1 MDSSESNE
9 NHQIASNSNSHSNA
23 NDHGWQKVTYP
34 KRQRKQRSAAD
45 SAANNSLPIANDSN
59 KPNNVFRSL
68 ELQSEDR
75 RRKILESQSAA
86 ADAAAV
92 VGTRSRSKHHY
103 RSDDDDEDY
112 DSDDAGVSKENAKAE
127 EKKVKQKKPKKPKV
141 TVADAAAKIDA
152 ADLAAFLSDIS
163 DSYEGQQEILLM
175 RFADYFGRAFSAVNS
190 SQFPW
195 VKMFRENTVA
205 KLADIPLSHISDAVY
220 KTAADWINQL
230 SIAALGSFVLW
241 CLDSILAD
249 LASQQGSSKGSKKV
263 AQQASSKSQRFPALR
278 LILQDCGLLNPT
290 DLNFLMEICWLCHI
304 FMDSLPLPLSVND
317 AQAAQVDAGASNEL
331 CARDDFF
338 MKHHEKLYLEY
349 VGYVIPFLIS
359 GIQCTGSSLT
369 KAFGRRF
376 SVAMFVVLAM
386 VLRRKPD
393 ALVNVLPTLRES
405 AKYQGQDKLVVIVWM
420 IAQASHGDLAV
431 GLYSW
436 GHNLLP
442 IVSGKSSNPQSRD
455 IILQSVEKILAA
467 PKARSI
473 LVNGAVRKG
482 ERLMPPS
489 ALEILL
495 RVTFPSSSARL
506 KATERFGAIYPTLKE
521 VALAGAPRSKAMK
534 QVSQQI
540 LSFSLKAAG
549 ESIPEL
555 SKEAAGISIWCL
567 TQNADCYK
575 QWDKVYQ
582 DNLEAGVAVLKRLL
596 EEWKELSVKLAPLD
610 PMRETVK
617 NFRQKNEKGM
627 EPEADATRQ
636 ALFREADKHCKALSR
651 KLSHGH
657 GCLKGMAVAVIALAA
672 GAAIMSSN
680 MESWDWKELPVFISS
695 QFSL

>member
-9 NHQIASNSNSHSNA
+9 NHQIASNNNSHPNA
-23 NDHGWQKVTYP
+23 NDHGWQKVTNA

-45 SAANNSLPIANDSN
+45 SAANNSHPIANDSN
-59 KPNNVFRSL
+59 KLNNVFRSL

-75 RRKILESQSAA
+75 RLKILESQRAA
-86 ADAAAV
+86 ADAAAIV
-92 VGTRSRSKHHY
+92 DTRSRSKHHH
-103 RSDDDDEDY
+103 RSDDEDDDY
-112 DSDDAGVSKENAKAE
+112 DSDEAGVSKENVKAE
-127 EKKVKQKKPKKPKV
+127 EKIVKQKKPKKPKV

-152 ADLAAFLSDIS
+152 GDLTAFLSDIS
-163 DSYEGQQEILLM
+163 GSYEGQQEIQLM
-175 RFADYFGRAFSAVNS
+175 RFADYFGRAFSAVSS

-205 KLADIPLSHISDAVY
+205 KLVDIPLSHISDAVY

-241 CLDSILAD
+241 SLDSILAD
-249 LASQQGSSKGSKKV
+249 LASQQGGSKGSKKGV
-263 AQQASSKSQRFPALR
+263 QQASSKSQ
-278 LILQDCGLLNPT
+278 
-290 DLNFLMEICWLCHI
+290 
-304 FMDSLPLPLSVND
+304 
-317 AQAAQVDAGASNEL
+317 
-331 CARDDFF
+331 
-338 MKHHEKLYLEY
+338 
-349 VGYVIPFLIS
+349 
-359 GIQCTGSSLT
+359 
-369 KAFGRRF
+369 
-376 SVAMFVVLAM
+376 VAMFVVLAM

-393 ALVNVLPTLRES
+393 ALVNVLPTLGES
-405 AKYQGQDKLVVIVWM
+405 SKYQGQDKLVVIVWM
-420 IAQASHGDLAV
+420 IGQASHGDLAV

-436 GHNLLP
+436 GHYLLP
-442 IVSGKSSNPQSRD
+442 IVNGKGSNPQSRD

-473 LVNGAVRKG
+473 LVNGAVKKG

-506 KATERFGAIYPTLKE
+506 KATERFVAIYPTLKE

-534 QVSQQI
+534 QV
-540 LSFSLKAAG
+540 F
-549 ESIPEL
+549 PEL

-582 DNLEAGVAVLKRLL
+582 DNLEASVAVLKRLL
-596 EEWKELSVKLAPLD
+596 EGWKELSVKLAPLD
-610 PMRETVK
+610 PMRETIK

-636 ALFREADKHCKALSR
+636 ALFREADKHCKALSG

-657 GCLKGMAVAVIALAA
+657 GCLIGMAVAVIALAA
-672 GAAIMSSN
+672 GAAILSSN
-680 MESWDWKELPVFISS
+680 LESWDWKELPVFISS
-695 QFSL
+695 QFSF

>member
-9 NHQIASNSNSHSNA
+9 NHQIASNNNSHPNA
-23 NDHGWQKVTYP
+23 NDHGWQKVTNA

-45 SAANNSLPIANDSN
+45 SAANNSHPIANDSN
-59 KPNNVFRSL
+59 KLNNVFRSL

-75 RRKILESQSAA
+75 RRKILESQRAA
-86 ADAAAV
+86 ADAAAIV
-92 VGTRSRSKHHY
+92 DTRSRSKHHH
-103 RSDDDDEDY
+103 RSDDEDDDY
-112 DSDDAGVSKENAKAE
+112 DSDEAGVSKENVKAE
-127 EKKVKQKKPKKPKV
+127 EKIVKQKKPKKPKV

-152 ADLAAFLSDIS
+152 GDLTAFLSDIS
-163 DSYEGQQEILLM
+163 GSYEGQQEIQLM
-175 RFADYFGRAFSAVNS
+175 RFADYFGRAFSAVSS

-241 CLDSILAD
+241 SLDSILAD
-249 LASQQGSSKGSKKV
+249 LASQQGGSKGSKKGV
-263 AQQASSKSQRFPALR
+263 QQASSKSQ
-278 LILQDCGLLNPT
+278 
-290 DLNFLMEICWLCHI
+290 
-304 FMDSLPLPLSVND
+304 
-317 AQAAQVDAGASNEL
+317 
-331 CARDDFF
+331 
-338 MKHHEKLYLEY
+338 
-349 VGYVIPFLIS
+349 
-359 GIQCTGSSLT
+359 
-369 KAFGRRF
+369 
-376 SVAMFVVLAM
+376 VAMFVVLAM

-393 ALVNVLPTLRES
+393 ALVNVLPTLGES
-405 AKYQGQDKLVVIVWM
+405 SKYQGQDKLVVIVWM

-436 GHNLLP
+436 GHYLLP
-442 IVSGKSSNPQSRD
+442 IVNGKGSNPQSRD

-473 LVNGAVRKG
+473 LVNGAVKKG

-540 LSFSLKAAG
+540 LSFALKAAG
-549 ESIPEL
+549 ESVPEL

-582 DNLEAGVAVLKRLL
+582 DNLEASVAVLKRLL
-596 EEWKELSVKLAPLD
+596 EGWKELSVKLAPLD
-610 PMRETVK
+610 PMRETIK

-636 ALFREADKHCKALSR
+636 ALFREADKHCKALSG

-672 GAAIMSSN
+672 GAAILSSN
-680 MESWDWKELPVFISS
+680 LESWDWKELPVFISS
-695 QFSL
+695 QFSF

>member
-9 NHQIASNSNSHSNA
+9 NHQIASNNNSHPNA
-23 NDHGWQKVTYP
+23 NDHGWQKVTNA

-45 SAANNSLPIANDSN
+45 SAANNSHPIANDSN
-59 KPNNVFRSL
+59 KLNNVFRSL

-75 RRKILESQSAA
+75 RLKILESQRAA
-86 ADAAAV
+86 ADAAAIV
-92 VGTRSRSKHHY
+92 DTRSRSKHHH
-103 RSDDDDEDY
+103 RSDDEDDDY
-112 DSDDAGVSKENAKAE
+112 DSDEAGVSKENVKAE
-127 EKKVKQKKPKKPKV
+127 EKIVKQKKPKKPKV

-152 ADLAAFLSDIS
+152 GDLTAFLSDIS
-163 DSYEGQQEILLM
+163 GSYEGQQEIQLM
-175 RFADYFGRAFSAVNS
+175 RFADYFGRAFSAVSS

-241 CLDSILAD
+241 SLDSILAD
-249 LASQQGSSKGSKKV
+249 LASQQGGSKGSKKGV
-263 AQQASSKSQRFPALR
+263 QQASSKSQ
-278 LILQDCGLLNPT
+278 
-290 DLNFLMEICWLCHI
+290 
-304 FMDSLPLPLSVND
+304 
-317 AQAAQVDAGASNEL
+317 
-331 CARDDFF
+331 
-338 MKHHEKLYLEY
+338 
-349 VGYVIPFLIS
+349 
-359 GIQCTGSSLT
+359 
-369 KAFGRRF
+369 
-376 SVAMFVVLAM
+376 VAMFVVLAM

-393 ALVNVLPTLRES
+393 ALVNVLPTLGES
-405 AKYQGQDKLVVIVWM
+405 SKYQGQDKLVVIVWM

-436 GHNLLP
+436 GHYLLP
-442 IVSGKSSNPQSRD
+442 IVNGKGSNPQSRD

-473 LVNGAVRKG
+473 LVNGAVKKG

-540 LSFSLKAAG
+540 LSFALKAAG
-549 ESIPEL
+549 ESVPEL

-582 DNLEAGVAVLKRLL
+582 DNLEASVAVLKRLL
-596 EEWKELSVKLAPLD
+596 EGWKELSVKLAPLD
-610 PMRETVK
+610 PMRETIK

-636 ALFREADKHCKALSR
+636 ALFREADKLCKALSA

-672 GAAIMSSN
+672 GAAILSSN
-680 MESWDWKELPVFISS
+680 LESWDWKELPVFISS
-695 QFSL
+695 QFSF

>member
-1 MDSSESNE
+1 MSYA
-9 NHQIASNSNSHSNA
+9 QIASNNNSHPNA
-23 NDHGWQKVTYP
+23 NDHGWQKVTNA

-45 SAANNSLPIANDSN
+45 SAANNSHPIANESN
-59 KPNNVFRSL
+59 KLNNVFRSL

-75 RRKILESQSAA
+75 RRKILESQRAA
-86 ADAAAV
+86 ADAAAIV
-92 VGTRSRSKHHY
+92 DTRSRSKHHH
-103 RSDDDDEDY
+103 RSDDEDDDY
-112 DSDDAGVSKENAKAE
+112 DSDEAGVSKENVKAE
-127 EKKVKQKKPKKPKV
+127 EKIVKQKKPKKPKV

-152 ADLAAFLSDIS
+152 GDLTTFLSDIS
-163 DSYEGQQEILLM
+163 GSYEGQQEIQLM
-175 RFADYFGRAFSAVNS
+175 RFADYFGRAFSAVSS

-241 CLDSILAD
+241 SLDSILAD
-249 LASQQGSSKGSKKV
+249 LVSQQGGSKGSKKGV
-263 AQQASSKSQRFPALR
+263 QQASSKSQ
-278 LILQDCGLLNPT
+278 
-290 DLNFLMEICWLCHI
+290 
-304 FMDSLPLPLSVND
+304 
-317 AQAAQVDAGASNEL
+317 
-331 CARDDFF
+331 
-338 MKHHEKLYLEY
+338 
-349 VGYVIPFLIS
+349 
-359 GIQCTGSSLT
+359 
-369 KAFGRRF
+369 
-376 SVAMFVVLAM
+376 VAMFVVLAM

-393 ALVNVLPTLRES
+393 ALVNVLPTLGES
-405 AKYQGQDKLVVIVWM
+405 SKYQGQDKLVVIVWM

-436 GHNLLP
+436 GHYLLP
-442 IVSGKSSNPQSRD
+442 IVNGKGSNPQSRD

-473 LVNGAVRKG
+473 LVNGAVKKG

-540 LSFSLKAAG
+540 LSFALKAAG
-549 ESIPEL
+549 ESVPEL

-582 DNLEAGVAVLKRLL
+582 DNLEASVAVLKRLL
-596 EEWKELSVKLAPLD
+596 EGWRELSVKLAPLD
-610 PMRETVK
+610 PMRETIK

-636 ALFREADKHCKALSR
+636 ALFREADKLCKALSA

-672 GAAIMSSN
+672 GAAILSSN
-680 MESWDWKELPVFISS
+680 LESWDWKELPVFISS
-695 QFSL
+695 QFSF

>member
-9 NHQIASNSNSHSNA
+9 NHQIASNNNSHPNA
-23 NDHGWQKVTYP
+23 NDHGWQKVTNA

-45 SAANNSLPIANDSN
+45 SAANNSHPIANDSN
-59 KPNNVFRSL
+59 KLNNVFRSL

-75 RRKILESQSAA
+75 RRKILESQRAA
-86 ADAAAV
+86 ADAAAIV
-92 VGTRSRSKHHY
+92 DTRSRSKHHH
-103 RSDDDDEDY
+103 RSDDEDDDY
-112 DSDDAGVSKENAKAE
+112 DSDEAGVSNENVKAE
-127 EKKVKQKKPKKPKV
+127 EKIVKQKKPKKPKV
-141 TVADAAAKIDA
+141 TVADAVAKIDA
-152 ADLAAFLSDIS
+152 GDLTAFLSDIS
-163 DSYEGQQEILLM
+163 GSYEGQQEIQLM
-175 RFADYFGRAFSAVNS
+175 RFADYFGRAFSAVSS

-241 CLDSILAD
+241 SLDSILAD
-249 LASQQGSSKGSKKV
+249 LASQQGGSKGSKKGV
-263 AQQASSKSQRFPALR
+263 QQASSKSQ
-278 LILQDCGLLNPT
+278 DCGLLSPT
-290 DLNFLMEICWLCHI
+290 DLKFLMEICWGCHI
-304 FMDSLPLPLSVND
+304 FMDSMPLPLSVKD
-317 AQAAQVDAGASNEL
+317 AQVAQ
-331 CARDDFF
+331 
-338 MKHHEKLYLEY
+338 
-349 VGYVIPFLIS
+349 
-359 GIQCTGSSLT
+359 
-369 KAFGRRF
+369 
-376 SVAMFVVLAM
+376 VAMFVVLAM

-393 ALVNVLPTLRES
+393 ALVNVLPTLGES
-405 AKYQGQDKLVVIVWM
+405 SKYQGQDKLVVIVWM

-436 GHNLLP
+436 GHYLLP
-442 IVSGKSSNPQSRD
+442 IVNGKGSNPQSRD

-473 LVNGAVRKG
+473 LVNGAVKKG

-534 QVSQQI
+534 QASQQI
-540 LSFSLKAAG
+540 LSFALKAAG
-549 ESIPEL
+549 ESVPEL

-582 DNLEAGVAVLKRLL
+582 DNLEASVAVLKRLL
-596 EEWKELSVKLAPLD
+596 EGWKELSVKLAPLD
-610 PMRETVK
+610 PMRETIK

-636 ALFREADKHCKALSR
+636 ALFREADKLCKALSA

-672 GAAIMSSN
+672 GAAILSSN
-680 MESWDWKELPVFISS
+680 LESWDWKELPVFISS
-695 QFSL
+695 QFSF

>member
-1 MDSSESNE
+1 
-9 NHQIASNSNSHSNA
+9 
-23 NDHGWQKVTYP
+23 
-34 KRQRKQRSAAD
+34 
-45 SAANNSLPIANDSN
+45 
-59 KPNNVFRSL
+59 
-68 ELQSEDR
+68 
-75 RRKILESQSAA
+75 
-86 ADAAAV
+86 
-92 VGTRSRSKHHY
+92 
-103 RSDDDDEDY
+103 
-112 DSDDAGVSKENAKAE
+112 
-127 EKKVKQKKPKKPKV
+127 
-141 TVADAAAKIDA
+141 
-152 ADLAAFLSDIS
+152 
-163 DSYEGQQEILLM
+163 M

-263 AQQASSKSQRFPALR
+263 AQQASSKSQ
-278 LILQDCGLLNPT
+278 
-290 DLNFLMEICWLCHI
+290 
-304 FMDSLPLPLSVND
+304 
-317 AQAAQVDAGASNEL
+317 
-331 CARDDFF
+331 
-338 MKHHEKLYLEY
+338 
-349 VGYVIPFLIS
+349 
-359 GIQCTGSSLT
+359 
-369 KAFGRRF
+369 
-376 SVAMFVVLAM
+376 VAMFVVLAM

-657 GCLKGMAVAVIALAA
+657 GCLKGSSGLDHGYCKDGSRGNFLKFRN
-672 GAAIMSSN
+672 GAHSN
-680 MESWDWKELPVFISS
+680 ILHRRKEFRVSGEHYSRWNELTVY
-695 QFSL
+695 

>member
-1 MDSSESNE
+1 MAKFIISIKTSRIKSS
-9 NHQIASNSNSHSNA
+9 QIASNNNSHPNA
-23 NDHGWQKVTYP
+23 NDHGWQKVTNA

-45 SAANNSLPIANDSN
+45 SAANNSHPIANESN
-59 KPNNVFRSL
+59 KLNNVFRSL

-75 RRKILESQSAA
+75 RRKILESQRAA
-86 ADAAAV
+86 ADAAAIV
-92 VGTRSRSKHHY
+92 DTRSRSKHHH
-103 RSDDDDEDY
+103 RSDDEDDDY
-112 DSDDAGVSKENAKAE
+112 DSDEAGVSKENVKAE
-127 EKKVKQKKPKKPKV
+127 EKIVKQKKPKKPKV

-152 ADLAAFLSDIS
+152 GDLTTFLSDIS
-163 DSYEGQQEILLM
+163 GSYEGQQEIQLM
-175 RFADYFGRAFSAVNS
+175 RFADYFGRAFSAVSS

-241 CLDSILAD
+241 SLDSILAD
-249 LASQQGSSKGSKKV
+249 LVSQQGGSKGSKKGV
-263 AQQASSKSQRFPALR
+263 QQASSKSQ
-278 LILQDCGLLNPT
+278 
-290 DLNFLMEICWLCHI
+290 
-304 FMDSLPLPLSVND
+304 
-317 AQAAQVDAGASNEL
+317 
-331 CARDDFF
+331 
-338 MKHHEKLYLEY
+338 
-349 VGYVIPFLIS
+349 
-359 GIQCTGSSLT
+359 
-369 KAFGRRF
+369 
-376 SVAMFVVLAM
+376 VAMFVVLAM

-393 ALVNVLPTLRES
+393 ALVNVLPTLGES
-405 AKYQGQDKLVVIVWM
+405 SKYQGQDKLVVIVWM

-436 GHNLLP
+436 GHYLLP
-442 IVSGKSSNPQSRD
+442 IVNGKGSNPQSRD

-473 LVNGAVRKG
+473 LVNGAVKKG

-540 LSFSLKAAG
+540 LSFALKAAG
-549 ESIPEL
+549 ESVPEL

-582 DNLEAGVAVLKRLL
+582 DNLEASVAVLKRLL
-596 EEWKELSVKLAPLD
+596 EGWRELSVKLAPLD
-610 PMRETVK
+610 PMRETIK

-636 ALFREADKHCKALSR
+636 ALFREADKLCKALSA

-672 GAAIMSSN
+672 GAAILSSN
-680 MESWDWKELPVFISS
+680 LESWDWKELPVFISS
-695 QFSL
+695 QFSF

>member
-9 NHQIASNSNSHSNA
+9 NHQIASNNNSHPNA
-23 NDHGWQKVTYP
+23 NDHGWQKVTNA

-45 SAANNSLPIANDSN
+45 SAANNSHPIANESN
-59 KPNNVFRSL
+59 KLNNVFRSL

-75 RRKILESQSAA
+75 RRKILESQRAA
-86 ADAAAV
+86 ADAAAIV
-92 VGTRSRSKHHY
+92 DTRSRSKHHH
-103 RSDDDDEDY
+103 RSDDEDDDY
-112 DSDDAGVSKENAKAE
+112 DSDEAGVSKENVKAE
-127 EKKVKQKKPKKPKV
+127 EKIVKQKKPKKPKV

-152 ADLAAFLSDIS
+152 GDLTTFLSDIS
-163 DSYEGQQEILLM
+163 GSYEGQQEIQLM
-175 RFADYFGRAFSAVNS
+175 RFADYFGRAFSAVSS

-241 CLDSILAD
+241 SLDSILAD
-249 LASQQGSSKGSKKV
+249 LVSQQGGSKGSKKGV
-263 AQQASSKSQRFPALR
+263 QQASSKSQ
-278 LILQDCGLLNPT
+278 
-290 DLNFLMEICWLCHI
+290 
-304 FMDSLPLPLSVND
+304 
-317 AQAAQVDAGASNEL
+317 
-331 CARDDFF
+331 
-338 MKHHEKLYLEY
+338 
-349 VGYVIPFLIS
+349 
-359 GIQCTGSSLT
+359 
-369 KAFGRRF
+369 
-376 SVAMFVVLAM
+376 VAMFVVLAM

-393 ALVNVLPTLRES
+393 ALVNVLPTLGES
-405 AKYQGQDKLVVIVWM
+405 SKYQGQDKLVVIVWM

-436 GHNLLP
+436 GHYLLP
-442 IVSGKSSNPQSRD
+442 IVNGKGSNPQSRD

-473 LVNGAVRKG
+473 LVNGAVKKG

-540 LSFSLKAAG
+540 LSFALKAAG
-549 ESIPEL
+549 ESVPEL

-582 DNLEAGVAVLKRLL
+582 DNLEASVAVLKRLL
-596 EEWKELSVKLAPLD
+596 EGWRELSVKLAPLD
-610 PMRETVK
+610 PMRETIK

-636 ALFREADKHCKALSR
+636 ALFREADKLCKALSA

-672 GAAIMSSN
+672 GAAILSSN
-680 MESWDWKELPVFISS
+680 LESWDWKELPVFISS
-695 QFSL
+695 QFSF